1 MNKLVGALSALVI
14 AASAGT
20 CLASAGYCASEAGA
34 QIAAGSKA
42 PAVKLKDTHD
52 KQVSLDDYKG
62 KIVVLEWINFD
73 CPFVKKHYDSG
84 NMQKLQKT
92 YTDKGVVWLTINS
105 SAPGRQGNYDSKKVN
120 ELLAEKKATP
130 TAYLFDSTGEVG
142 KAYGAKTTPHM
153 FVIDKK
159 GNVVYAGA
167 IDDHPN
173 VDPAEISGSKN
184 YVQQALDETLAGKQV
199 TTAATKSYG
208 CSVKY
213 Q

>member
-1 MNKLVGALSALVI
+1 MKKLVGALSALVI
-14 AASAGT
+14 TAAMGVS
-20 CLASAGYCASEAGA
+20 LAAAGYCAPEAGA
-34 QIAAGSKA
+34 QVAAGSKA
-42 PAVKLKDTHD
+42 PAVKLKDSHD

-62 KIVVLEWINFD
+62 KIVVLEWVNFD

-92 YTDKGVVWLTINS
+92 YTGKGVVWLSINS
-105 SAPGRQGNYDSKKVN
+105 SAPGRQGNYDGKKIN
-120 ELLAEKKATP
+120 ELLTEKKATP
-130 TAYLFDSTGEVG
+130 TAYLFDPTGEVG

-153 FVIDKK
+153 FVIDKQ
-159 GNVVYAGA
+159 GSVIYAGA
-167 IDDHPN
+167 IDDHPG
-173 VDPAEISGSKN
+173 VDATEISASKN
-184 YVQQALDETLAGKQV
+184 YVQQALDEALAGKQV